1 MAGPNTHWVPKPIVQ
16 PPNERLSTA
25 QKLSTPFKICFKT
38 SDGVTVSQS
47 KEVYQLYVSL
57 YDAVYHCYFGC
68 QWQSPSVTGS
78 TGRGKSTT
86 LQFNEVVY
94 MHTTLKAPSV
104 VLVAELVGQLKDS
117 DGVSKTRSL
126 GWGVIR
132 PFAVDAEHPNT
143 LRDDHSPLKKVQLY
157 KGTPRALLLIDEPI
171 EHCEHLKSINGRY
184 LTCSISIHQALF
196 KIVHLLPENVFFGRT
211 DKIPGLQHVGK
222 TIDPFHKP
230 KLSPVFMCQLNNI
243 LVSLP
248 PNIDRFEEELCQ
260 RLSEDYLNN
269 ISDADSLTNISVN
282 ELVSITERRL
292 KLAVHNGWC
301 FCGNEEIIHLDLE
314 YSNGSNGQSPSP
326 APRPR
331 SSYRRK
337 YSVTSN
343 GSSNAVGLVLRSP
356 CYVKDLFDSPDCSVV
371 LSLEYVIS
379 EPMMEEHMKF
389 VRSMPWAFKRVVLLR
404 WCIWKPFDSSAPGQ
418 EMVGDVHVIPFVAG
432 PSLNPDEMFVYRGPQ
447 TDMYDKHLARMAQG
461 NIQFY
466 AMLHT
471 QNQSE
476 SSGSVE
482 ELQAKIK
489 NAAIPPLPV
498 KSSRQMPSNK
508 AMNISAVNQAVK
520 SHQPVAHPSYQTNT
534 AISQMS
540 AVPYGM
546 VPVAP
551 VSVYQQQPQLVQAPV
566 TPVTVYQQQLA
577 PSPAF
582 HYSHPVQQ
590 NMVSVVGGQVSE
602 VTKQFA
608 SLTAAT
614 VPDPVEFLHQTP
626 TSRHNPVLA
635 QAPHT
640 TSCKSLSRS
649 TYNLLF
655 NSGFPPILD
664 RNGDPAEVVNPER
677 ADLGTDM
684 SSSHRDPLSCNE
696 IIFQFLAINRI
707 FDSQQIETEQDSQ
720 SVFFTFQ
727 FYKYPPVTTER
738 LLLWRV
744 KDKKGKGENYQ
755 TNFSIL
761 HKINKG
767 DLKSKGSAG
776 FEIRY
781 FVDPCFL
788 KLGEFPLFLKY
799 LEHHILHIDI
809 WNGDSLLLLG
819 SSSVPLKYLCRRGNE
834 AVQCSVELDILV
846 TESSGELQEMGEDI
860 GKLRDIQPYNSTA
873 VSKGQL
879 HLRMANIGYP
889 PKNLQESKKAVNEIS
904 VRKHVITSHL
914 TGETQF
920 HGGSL
925 VPGHKQGVG
934 VGVKK
939 ISLANHLLHTHPE
952 LGTVITSQ
960 KSLAIPG
967 TPASLKGDNSVERKR
982 KLARMEMVKKQLTS
996 DVKPALV
1003 LAHKDDLNQR
1013 VRDLKMLELYRQQTK
1028 RECIMNMLNSSITKE
1043 HVIFPSFAVA
1053 EFFEFVLLNP
1063 SDLQEMVT
1071 IEYEDS
1077 DLSVI
1082 TDAQEWRYFKS
1093 QTNVTTPVEEDMFIE
1108 SNVDGKWKQI
1118 LMRPKEIIHI
1128 PFKFQ
1133 SFAADHSVHPQG
1145 AVNSLMKETKHE
1157 QSDSSK
1163 NVQSRTIQIQFRA
1176 SSGGIIAILYLKL
1189 MFQPHVIDQTF
1200 RFYQPEQSFMKKSIH
1215 LPSYHT
1221 LPGVPVD
1228 ATGQPQQVF
1237 VRCSDPNVIC
1247 NCEDKQPGEPIE
1259 IFIKVS
1265 TGVSPQVK
1273 KFFVAI
1279 YADRFQSQPIQIWEI
1294 IIHALQ
1300 RVDILCVEG
1309 QKTKFSLILRGTHSS
1324 RFARCFTSHPREMKL
1339 HPSEAFTLAAGS
1351 VHELNVTVRPEST
1364 GSKYFYINMV
1374 DVDYHQLLRSW
1385 LICIKTQTPVISGT
1399 FEIKL
1404 PVGGGYGCNKK
1415 ISYRNPYGKSKLFS
1429 LHTNRDDLLQFKENQ
1444 LDIPGGESLDIGL
1457 RFAPVLQQGSV
1468 DILVFIDDE
1477 QGKNEE
1483 TFCIKAN
1490 YMT

>member
-1 MAGPNTHWVPKPIVQ
+1 MT
-16 PPNERLSTA
+16 
-25 QKLSTPFKICFKT
+25 C
-38 SDGVTVSQS
+38 
-47 KEVYQLYVSL
+47 
-57 YDAVYHCYFGC
+57 
-68 QWQSPSVTGS
+68 S
-78 TGRGKSTT
+78 TGKGKSPT

-104 VLVAELVGQLKDS
+104 VLVVELVGQTKDS
-117 DGVSKTRSL
+117 DGVSKARSL
-126 GWGVIR
+126 GWGIIR

-143 LRDDHSPLKKVQLY
+143 LRNDHSPLKKVQLY

-211 DKIPGLQHVGK
+211 DKIPGLQQIGK

-337 YSVTSN
+337 YSLTSN

-418 EMVGDVHVIPFVAG
+418 EMVGDVHVIPFIAG
-432 PSLNPDEMFVYRGPQ
+432 PSRNPDEVFVYRGPL
-447 TDMYDKHLARMAQG
+447 TDMYDKHLARMAPG

-476 SSGSVE
+476 GSGSVG

-498 KSSRQMPSNK
+498 KSSSRQVPSNK
-508 AMNISAVNQAVK
+508 AVDVSAVNQTVK
-520 SHQPVAHPSYQTNT
+520 SHQPVARPSYQTNT

-551 VSVYQQQPQLVQAPV
+551 VSVYQHQPQLVPAPV
-566 TPVTVYQQQLA
+566 TPVTLYQQQLA

-582 HYSHPVQQ
+582 HYSHPVKQ
-590 NMVSVVGGQVSE
+590 NMVSVAGGQVSE
-602 VTKQFA
+602 VTQQFA

-707 FDSQQIETEQDSQ
+707 FDSQQIETEQESQ

-788 KLGEFPLFLKY
+788 KLGEFPLFLQY
-799 LEHHILHIDI
+799 LEHHILHIDV

-889 PKNLQESKKAVNEIS
+889 PKNVQESKKVVNEIS
-904 VRKHVITSHL
+904 VKKHVITSHL
-914 TGETQF
+914 TGESQF

-925 VPGHKQGVG
+925 VPGNKQG

-1043 HVIFPSFAVA
+1043 HVIFPSFAAA

-1063 SDLQEMVT
+1063 SDVQEMVT
-1071 IEYEDS
+1071 IEYDDS
-1077 DLSVI
+1077 DLSII

-1108 SNVDGKWKQI
+1108 NNVDGKWKQI
-1118 LMRPKEIIHI
+1118 LMRPKEEIHI
-1128 PFKFQ
+1128 PFKLQ
-1133 SFAADHSVHPQG
+1133 SFTADHSVHPQG
-1145 AVNSLMKETKHE
+1145 AVNSLIKETKYE
-1157 QSDSSK
+1157 QGESSK

-1176 SSGGIIAILYLKL
+1176 SSGGIIAILYVKL

-1265 TGVSPQVK
+1265 TGLSPQVK

-1351 VHELNVTVRPEST
+1351 VHELNVTVRPESA